1 MPREITYNEAV
12 REAMSQEMRRDP
24 KVFCIGEDLG
34 VFGGSFG
41 VTRGMIDEFGPERIV
56 DTPISEAGIVGGAIG
71 AALGGMRPIAE
82 IMFSDFITIA
92 MDQLV
97 NQGAKIRFMFGGK
110 AEVPMV
116 LRMPEGSGFGTAA
129 QHSQSISSW
138 FLHVPG
144 LKVVSP
150 SGPYDAKGLLLSS
163 IRDDNIVLFFEHK
176 GLYNLKGDVPEEE
189 YTIPIG
195 VGEVK
200 REGRDVT
207 IVAVSIMVH
216 RALAAAEQLAGE
228 DIECEVIDPRSLLP
242 YDSDLVDRSVMKTG
256 CALIVHEGVTNGGM
270 GGEFAARIVG
280 GPAFDYLDAPVRRL
294 GGKFIPIPYNL
305 DLERAAVPQEE
316 DIIEAV
322 RELVA

>member
-1 MPREITYNEAV
+1 MPRVITYGEAI
-12 REAMSQEMRRDP
+12 REAMSEEMRRDP
-24 KVFCIGEDLG
+24 TVFCIGEDIG
-34 VFGGSFG
+34 IFGGSFG
-41 VTRGMIDEFGPERIV
+41 VTRGMLDEFGPERII

-82 IMFSDFITIA
+82 IMFSDFVTIA

-97 NQGAKIRFMFGGK
+97 NQGAKIRFMFGGTGK
-110 AEVPMV
+110 VPMV
-116 LRMPEGSGFGTAA
+116 LRLPEGSGYGAAA

-150 SGPYDAKGLLLSS
+150 STPYDAKGLMLSA
-163 IRDDNIVLFFEHK
+163 IRDDNIVLYFEHK
-176 GLYNLKGDVPEEE
+176 MLYNFKGEVPEGE

-195 VGEVK
+195 VGDVK

-216 RALAAAEQLAGE
+216 RALAAAEKLAKEG
-228 DIECEVIDPRSLLP
+228 IECEVIDPRSLLP
-242 YDSDLVDRSVMKTG
+242 YDAELVDRSVMKTG
-256 CALIVHEGVTNGGM
+256 RALIVHEGVTNGGM

-280 GPAFDYLDAPVRRL
+280 GPAFDYLDAPIKRL
-294 GGKFIPIPYNL
+294 GGKFIPIPYNPN
-305 DLERAAVPQEE
+305 LERAAVPQEE
-316 DIIEAV
+316 DIIAAV

>member
-1 MPREITYNEAV
+1 MPREITYREAIN
-12 REAMSQEMRRDP
+12 EAMSQEMRRDP

-56 DTPISEAGIVGGAIG
+56 DTPISEAAIVGGAIG

-82 IMFSDFITIA
+82 IMFSDFVTIA

-97 NQGAKIRFMFGGK
+97 NQGAKIRYMFGGK

-150 SGPYDAKGLLLSS
+150 STPYDAKGLMLSS
-163 IRDDNIVLFFEHK
+163 IRDNNIVLYFEHK
-176 GLYNLKGDVPEEE
+176 GIYSLKGDVPEED
-189 YTIPIG
+189 YTVPIG
-195 VGEVK
+195 VGDVK
-200 REGRDVT
+200 REGDDVT

-216 RALAAAEQLAGE
+216 RALAAAEKLSADG
-228 DIECEVIDPRSLLP
+228 IECEIIDPRSLLP
-242 YDSDLVDRSVMKTG
+242 YDSDLVNRSVMKTG
-256 CALIVHEGVTNGGM
+256 RALIVHEGVTNGGM
-270 GGEFAARIVG
+270 GGEFAARIAG
-280 GPAFDYLDAPVRRL
+280 GPAFDYLDAPIKRL
-294 GGKFIPIPYNL
+294 GGKFVPIPYNL
-305 DLERAAVPQEE
+305 NLERAAVPQEE
-316 DIIEAV
+316 DIEAAV

>member
-1 MPREITYNEAV
+1 MPRLITYGEAI

-24 KVFCIGEDLG
+24 KVFCFGEDLG

-41 VTRGMIDEFGPERIV
+41 VTRGMIDEFGPERII

-82 IMFSDFITIA
+82 IMFSDFVTIA

-97 NQGAKIRFMFGGK
+97 NQGAKIRFMFGGTGK
-110 AEVPMV
+110 VPMV
-116 LRMPEGSGFGTAA
+116 LRLPEGAGYGAAA
-129 QHSQSISSW
+129 QHSQSLSSW

-144 LKVVSP
+144 LKLVSP
-150 SGPYDAKGLLLSS
+150 STPYDAKGLMLSA

-176 GLYNLKGDVPEEE
+176 MLYNFKGEVPEEE
-189 YTIPIG
+189 YTIPLG

-200 REGRDVT
+200 RQGRDVT

-216 RALAAAEQLAGE
+216 RALAAAEKLAQDG
-228 DIECEVIDPRSLLP
+228 IECEVVDPRSLFP
-242 YDSDLVDRSVMKTG
+242 YDAELVDRSVMKTG
-256 CALIVHEGVTNGGM
+256 RVLIVHEGVTNGGL
-270 GGEFAARIVG
+270 GAEFASRIVG
-280 GPAFDYLDAPVRRL
+280 GPAFDYLDAPIKRL
-294 GGKFIPIPYNL
+294 GGKFIPIPYNPT
-305 DLERAAVPQEE
+305 LEKAAVPQEE
-316 DIIEAV
+316 DIIAAV

>member
-1 MPREITYNEAV
+1 MPREITYGEAI
-12 REAMSQEMRRDP
+12 REAMSQEMRRDSA
-24 KVFCIGEDLG
+24 VFCIGEDLG

-41 VTRGMIDEFGPERIV
+41 VTRGMIDEFGPERII

-71 AALGGMRPIAE
+71 AALGGMRPVAE
-82 IMFSDFITIA
+82 IMFSDFVTIA

-97 NQGAKIRFMFGGK
+97 NQGAKLRYMFGGK
-110 AEVPMV
+110 GSVPMV
-116 LRMPEGSGFGTAA
+116 LRLPEGSGFGTAA

-150 SGPYDAKGLLLSS
+150 STPYDAKGLLLSS

-189 YTIPIG
+189 YTIPLG
-195 VGEVK
+195 VGDVK
-200 REGRDVT
+200 REGSDVT

-216 RALAAAEQLAGE
+216 RALAAAEKLTGE
-228 DIECEVIDPRSLLP
+228 GIECEVIDPRSLLP
-242 YDSDLVDRSVMKTG
+242 YDGDLVDRSVMKTG
-256 CALIVHEGVTNGGM
+256 RALIVHEGVTNGGM

-280 GPAFDYLDAPVRRL
+280 GPAFDYLDAPIKRL
-294 GGKFIPIPYNL
+294 GGKFVPIPYNL
-305 DLERAAVPQEE
+305 ELERAAVPQEE